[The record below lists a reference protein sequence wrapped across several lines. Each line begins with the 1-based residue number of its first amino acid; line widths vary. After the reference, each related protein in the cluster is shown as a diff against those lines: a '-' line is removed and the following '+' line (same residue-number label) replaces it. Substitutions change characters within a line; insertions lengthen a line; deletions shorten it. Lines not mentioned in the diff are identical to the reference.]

1 MKTFVQTGSILSLIA
16 PSGGVTGGLPVKIG
30 SIVAIPVNSAA
41 EGERFEGQV
50 DGVHNLVKATGAAW
64 TVGAKIYWDDT
75 AKNCTATVGTNT
87 LLGVAV
93 KAAASGD
100 AEGVLRLNAS
110 F

>member
-1 MKTFVQTGSILSLIA
+1 MKTFLQEGNNLDLTA

-41 EGERFEGQV
+41 EGEAFVGQV
-50 DGVHNLVKATGAAW
+50 TGVHTLVKATGAAW

-75 AKNCTATVGTNT
+75 AKNCTTTATSNT
-87 LLGVAV
+87 LIGVATS
-93 KAAASGD
+93 AAASGD
-100 AEGVLRLNAS
+100 TSGDVRLNAS